1 MILFEVKSFFT
12 NIGSQFSII
21 NVSFNQAVIL
31 NKTHMVC
38 INNENGYANS
48 TGGFIS
54 WNSRGFNIPLNKHA
68 K

>member
-31 NKTHMVC
+31 NKTHMAC
-38 INNENGYANS
+38 LNSENGYAYS
-48 TGGFIS
+48 TCGFIS
-54 WNSRGFNIPLNKHA
+54 WNSRGFNIPLNKNA